1 MPDLERL
8 LSANAQ
14 VLKPSL
20 IRKLTGLVNQ
30 PDVIS
35 FAAGSPNAET
45 YPVDQLTEIYQDL
58 VGSLGGKLFQYSVTR
73 GDPALIEAVRERASF
88 EATPEETMLASG
100 SQQALDLVA
109 RVLLDPGDAVFVE
122 APSFPGA
129 IGAFSNYRARLFG
142 VRTDDE
148 GMDLDHLRWQIDE
161 AQADGAALKFV
172 YVIPNFQN
180 PSGRVWSPERRRE
193 LLELCRREDL
203 LIVED
208 DAYGEVFFSGVNPET
223 LQPIRA
229 FDNGSSVLYLSTFS
243 KTLAGGL
250 RVAWLHGPEAL
261 VRAMG
266 LAKETADL
274 CTSTLSQKLILEF
287 LRRGWMPAQLDRVRT
302 FYEAKAGLLQ
312 SSLEKHLN
320 SAAEW
325 TPPQGGLF
333 AWLRLAEGLDSLEIF
348 ERSIEEDRV
357 AFIPGKPFFADG
369 SGANCLRLSFSNVAD
384 HNIESGLERLGRRIR
399 ALS

>member
-45 YPVDQLTEIYQDL
+45 YPVEQLTEIYQSL
-58 VGSLGGKLFQYSVTR
+58 VGRMGGKLFQYSVTR
-73 GDPALIEAVRERASF
+73 GDPALIEAVRGRASF
-88 EATPEETMLASG
+88 ATTPEQTMLASG
-100 SQQALDLVA
+100 SQQALDLIA
-109 RVLLDPGDAVFVE
+109 RVLLDAGDAVFVE

-129 IGAFSNYRARLFG
+129 IGAFQNYRANVLG
-142 VRTDDE
+142 VRTDDA
-148 GMDLDHLRWQIDE
+148 GMDLDHLRSRIAE
-161 AQADGAALKFV
+161 ARESGTPLKFV

-180 PSGRVWSPERRRE
+180 PSGRVWSAERRRR
-193 LLELCRREDL
+193 LLELCRQEGL

-208 DAYGEVFFSGVNPET
+208 DAYGEVFFSGVDPET
-223 LQPIRA
+223 LRPIRSL
-229 FDNGSSVLYLSTFS
+229 DDGSNVLYMSTFS

-250 RVAWLHGPEAL
+250 RVAWLHGPEPI
-261 VRAMG
+261 VRALG

-287 LRRGWMPAQLDRVRT
+287 LRRGYMPDQLERVRS

-312 SSLEKHLN
+312 GSLEKHLGGV
-320 SAAEW
+320 AEW
-325 TPPQGGLF
+325 APPQGGLF
-333 AWLRLAEGLDSLEIF
+333 AWLRLADGLDSLKIF

-357 AFIPGKPFFADG
+357 AFIPGQPFFADG
-369 SGANCLRLSFSNVAD
+369 EGANCLRLSFSNVAD
-384 HNIESGLERLGRRIR
+384 HNIGSGLERLGRRIH
-399 ALS
+399 AAS